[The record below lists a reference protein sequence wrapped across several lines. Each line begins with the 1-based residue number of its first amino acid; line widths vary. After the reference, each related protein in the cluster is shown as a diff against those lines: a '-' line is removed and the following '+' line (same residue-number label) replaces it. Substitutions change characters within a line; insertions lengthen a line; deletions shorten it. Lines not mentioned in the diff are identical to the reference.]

1 MADYGQQKIAGGETM
16 YGVYGGLHIAPFGPL
31 NERGEKIVKGMA
43 KYNFKKVACNH
54 CTGLPAVNRM
64 IELGYPV
71 VQGTGSNGSKSN
83 LYVGNGNEVIFG

>member
-1 MADYGQQKIAGGETM
+1 
-16 YGVYGGLHIAPFGPL
+16 
-31 NERGEKIVKGMA
+31 MA

-54 CTGLPAVNRM
+54 CTGLPAVKKM

-83 LYVGNGNEVIFG
+83 LYVGNGDEVTFG

>member
-1 MADYGQQKIAGGETM
+1 
-16 YGVYGGLHIAPFGPL
+16 
-31 NERGEKIVKGMA
+31 MA

-83 LYVGNGNEVIFG
+83 LYVGNGDEVTFG